1 MSIKTRSYFVIIFV
15 LTSLLTAQEKVKIKL
30 EVITPTL
37 DDSSIVYVAGNI
49 EPLGFWR
56 ADKIQMKKISKEK
69 WIYEFT
75 ANKNEQ
81 IEFKFTKGNWQTEAL
96 ENDLSI
102 PRNNILI
109 PIKDTTFTKT
119 IINWRD
125 KFNFKVEGQVTGK
138 VDYYKNF
145 VIEGLRPRNIFVWL
159 PPNYENEKSKR
170 YPVFYMHDGQNL
182 IDPKTSNTF
191 HDWRVDEVAD
201 SLIRNNEI
209 EPFILVGINNTD
221 DRAKEYDNTELGRLY
236 MKLIVEKIKPFVDK
250 NYRTLTDAKNT
261 AVGGS
266 SMGGLISMICAW
278 EYPSVF
284 SKAACFSPA
293 FRINSIDYV
302 RVVKN
307 YNGPKKDLL
316 FYIDNG
322 GKGLE
327 TLLQP
332 GIDSMID
339 ALNQKGYEENKD
351 YFVFIDEQAEH
362 NETAWSKR
370 IWRPLKLF
378 FGKK

>member
-1 MSIKTRSYFVIIFV
+1 MIISIKRNIAILIV
-15 LTSLLTAQEKVKIKL
+15 LSSFLIAQEKVKITL
-30 EVITPTL
+30 EITTPTL
-37 DDSSIVYVAGNI
+37 DDSSIVYVTGNI
-49 EPLGFWR
+49 EPLGFWK
-56 ADKIQMKKISKEK
+56 ADKIPMKKISKEK
-69 WIYEFT
+69 WIYEFIT
-75 ANKNEQ
+75 DKNEQ
-81 IEFKFTKGNWQTEAL
+81 IEYKFTKGNWQTEAL
-96 ENDLSI
+96 GNDLSI

-109 PIKDTTFTKT
+109 ASKDTTVTKT

-145 VIEGLRPRNIFVWL
+145 VIDGLRPRNIFVWL
-159 PPNYENEKSKR
+159 PPNYETEKDKR

-221 DRAKEYDNTELGRLY
+221 DRANEYNNTELGKLY

-250 NYRTLTDAKNT
+250 NYRTLADAKNT

-266 SMGGLISMICAW
+266 SMGGLISMICVW
-278 EYPSVF
+278 EYPNVF
-284 SKAACFSPA
+284 SKAACISPA

-302 RVVKN
+302 KVVKD
-307 YNGPKKDLL
+307 YSGEKKNLL
-316 FYIDNG
+316 IYIDNG

-339 ALNQKGYEENKD
+339 VLNQKGYKENKD
-351 YFVFIDEQAEH
+351 YFVFIDDQAEH
-362 NETAWSKR
+362 NETAWAKR